1 MIIIGFFSIL
11 ALILDLIGVILLFK
25 FGILPDNLWEH
36 LLMDN
41 GMDEDDENRH
51 RKWSKIGLTC
61 LISGFSIQLITTIFQ
76 NIN

>member
-1 MIIIGFFSIL
+1 MTTFAILSII

-36 LLMDN
+36 LLMDS
-41 GMDEDDENRH
+41 GMKEEDEKRH
-51 RKWSKIGLTC
+51 KIGSKIGLIC
-61 LISGFSIQLITTIFQ
+61 LILGFGIQLIVTILQ